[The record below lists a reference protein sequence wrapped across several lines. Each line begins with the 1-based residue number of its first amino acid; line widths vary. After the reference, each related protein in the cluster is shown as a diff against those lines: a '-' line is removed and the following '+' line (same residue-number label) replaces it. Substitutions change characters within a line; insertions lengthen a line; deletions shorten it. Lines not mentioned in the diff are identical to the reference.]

1 MRISWPA
8 EGDAILF
15 EHRFQHLQARA
26 ERELEQLSARID
38 EQIDQR
44 QVAGSFNSG
53 GTWDCARLFHGG
65 SCSVRLSPRVW
76 LPLVYHEQRRSRR
89 FNFQQLLG
97 HPRNAAEIL
106 NEPITSSFSNRPSEP
121 SRQER
126 ECHSRLNLAP
136 FPVTIALI
144 RSTNVAAVLR
154 KMTRPGTV
162 RVISV
167 PEPAALTTVSVAPMR
182 AARSRKPCKPKCP
195 SFPSST
201 IVGSMPTPLSA
212 TRTVRS

>member
-26 ERELEQLSARID
+26 DRELEQLSARID

-97 HPRNAAEIL
+97 HPLQAV
-106 NEPITSSFSNRPSEP
+106 SFQQVGSDG
-121 SRQER
+121 
-126 ECHSRLNLAP
+126 C
-136 FPVTIALI
+136 F
-144 RSTNVAAVLR
+144 
-154 KMTRPGTV
+154 
-162 RVISV
+162 
-167 PEPAALTTVSVAPMR
+167 EPAEHVGLAGPRVPPMKKLPLAGGAGATFSR
-182 AARSRKPCKPKCP
+182 ARSLPP
-195 SFPSST
+195 SGGRFFKTSAAYRARARRYT
-201 IVGSMPTPLSA
+201 TGSGWWRSA
-212 TRTVRS
+212 PADR

>member
-1 MRISWPA
+1 RGVAIGHMRISWPA

-26 ERELEQLSARID
+26 DRELEQLSARID

-65 SCSVRLSPRVW
+65 PCSVRLSPRVW

-97 HPRNAAEIL
+97 HPL
-106 NEPITSSFSNRPSEP
+106 
-121 SRQER
+121 
-126 ECHSRLNLAP
+126 
-136 FPVTIALI
+136 
-144 RSTNVAAVLR
+144 
-154 KMTRPGTV
+154 MTCPPRFV
-162 RVISV
+162 
-167 PEPAALTTVSVAPMR
+167 TVSLPVASPG
-182 AARSRKPCKPKCP
+182 CW
-195 SFPSST
+195 
-201 IVGSMPTPLSA
+201 
-212 TRTVRS
+212 